1 MADTSL
7 PDPARSAK
15 TPWLYR
21 ELPLDPVERALFLL
35 ERIDRTLRRYVDADL
50 GRLHAALPDAD
61 PSPGVR
67 RQLVKELAALG
78 LAGEALQLFA
88 REFRRALLRPDPVAR
103 REARAW
109 FERQARDAA
118 GDA

>member
-21 ELPLDPVERALFLL
+21 DPPLDPVERAFFLL
-35 ERIDRTLRRYVDADL
+35 ERIDRTLRRYVDPDL
-50 GRLHAALPDAD
+50 GRLHAALRDAD
-61 PSPGVR
+61 PPPGVR
-67 RQLVKELAALG
+67 RQLAKELAELG
-78 LAGEALQLFA
+78 RSGEMLQLFA
-88 REFRRALLRPDPVAR
+88 REFRRALRRPDPAPR
-103 REARAW
+103 REAVAW
-109 FERQARDAA
+109 FERQTRDEA